1 MNHSYL
7 TLPKM
12 LACCAAALLMPN
24 TFASATDATYGSN
37 TTLIEAGVDLGEY
50 VESGTAP
57 PLALDAQG
65 SAWVVITK
73 GRANPALQRIDTA
86 GRLANLLPLPT
97 LPPPASVSLRSTANG
112 DMVLCARTRDSFD
125 LQVLRINVD
134 AGSVASLRWQTAARV
149 PGSTTTGNI
158 ISGGQS
164 PVTVYP
170 ITCHLAADG
179 SVLMYYQKTGGLSNT
194 LVLHRFLADGTPDA
208 SFGTAGMMQ
217 STGTFPLGQT
227 IQFGGISLVWV
238 SADGTIN
245 VVSEGALL
253 RETASSPVLHPV
265 SLTRITPPTTT
276 TGAWQF
282 TQTDL
287 SFTVGSFDVLPLAWF
302 ADGDD
307 IIFFGRSL
315 GFGAK
320 ARGYLRRVNSKTG
333 TALFTAEDVALPS
346 FGPAQ
351 TFSNVVLVNGTYL
364 VMSGNGEYQSASTSG
379 RTARNTTWIKRFG
392 TGSTVQSVA
401 GGLAIDAINGDT
413 QITPLPNGGFL
424 LAAAALSR
432 KDGSPAVPGILRFAP
447 DYLLPRAVEFR
458 DPQRD
463 TYFFTANTD
472 EIEQVWAW
480 IRTGVL
486 PWQAPHEF
494 GGAQSFK
501 TWPPDAPVGQ
511 TLRMCRF
518 FIPSLSTH
526 FYSARADECAKYS
539 QAPFAGTFVAEDPQ
553 FRVFPTLSDRGVCSD
568 DKATIS
574 RLFSPA
580 PHALNHR
587 WVAGR
592 DAARALQ
599 AQGWLDDGVVFCEAR

>member
-1 MNHSYL
+1 MNHLYF

-24 TFASATDATYGSN
+24 TFANATDATYGSN

-65 SAWVVITK
+65 SAWTVITK
-73 GRANPALQRIDTA
+73 GRANPALQRFDTS
-86 GRLANLLPLPT
+86 GRLANLMPLPT
-97 LPPPASVSLRSTANG
+97 LPLPASVSLKSTANG

-125 LQVLRINVD
+125 LHVLRLHVD
-134 AGSVASLRWQTAARV
+134 AASAASLRWQATARV
-149 PGSTTTGNI
+149 PGATTTGDI
-158 ISGGQS
+158 ISGGQR

-170 ITCHLAADG
+170 IACQLAADG
-179 SVLMYYQKTGGLSNT
+179 SVLLHYQKTGGLNNT
-194 LVLHRFLADGTPDA
+194 LVLHRFLADGAPDA

-227 IQFGGISLVWV
+227 IQFGGISLVWN
-238 SADGTIN
+238 SADGAIN

-265 SLTRITPPTTT
+265 LLTRITPPTTT

-282 TQTDL
+282 AQTDL
-287 SFTVGSFDVLPLAWF
+287 SFTVGSFDVLPLARF

-307 IIFFGRSL
+307 IIFFGQSL

-333 TALFTAEDVALPS
+333 TALFTAEDVVLPS

-351 TFSNVVLVNGTYL
+351 TFSNVALVNGTYL
-364 VMSGNGEYQSASTSG
+364 VMSGNGEYQSAGTSG
-379 RTARNTTWIKRFG
+379 RTARNTTWIKRFS

-413 QITPLPNGGFL
+413 QITPLPTGGFL

-432 KDGSPAVPGILRFAP
+432 KDGSRAVPGILRFAP
-447 DYLLPRAVEFR
+447 DYLLPRTVEFR

-480 IRTGVL
+480 IRSGVL

-501 TWPPDAPVGQ
+501 TWPLDAPVGQ

-574 RLFSPA
+574 RLFRPA
-580 PHALNHR
+580 PGAPNHR

-599 AQGWLDDGVVFCEAR
+599 ARGWVDDGVVFCEAR